1 MAPAVP
7 LRTPPHGGG
16 MQRRRHRRAVETAR
30 SADPDPAGR
39 ARIGTAFPLLLNK
52 LKIDPAL
59 ATGPFITLTND
70 IIGLNIY
77 LFTGKAILGCLM

>member
-1 MAPAVP
+1 MPITVTISLFIVIMFAS
-7 LRTPPHGGG
+7 
-16 MQRRRHRRAVETAR
+16 MF
-30 SADPDPAGR
+30 
-39 ARIGTAFPLLLNK
+39 GTAFPLLLNK

-77 LFTGKAILGCLM
+77 LFHGKGHSRLATVSKNRVTN